1 MEALRLITVDDEARI
16 RTSLIH
22 ILEMHC
28 PEVTVVAQAD
38 GVAAGV
44 EAIRQHRPDVVL
56 LDVQM
61 GDGTGFDLLKQ
72 LMPLNFRVIFVTAH
86 DTYAVQAFKFSALD
100 YLLKP
105 VVPED
110 LVAALQKAGSQIHAS
125 NLDVKLNTFIHN
137 MDGLTRDSKKIV
149 LNTQETIHV
158 INITDIVRCEADR
171 NYTLFVIAGG
181 KSILVS
187 GSLIEYD
194 EMLSPWGFFRSH
206 HSHLVNL
213 SYIDKFEKRD
223 GGRLILKD
231 GSEAPVSV
239 RRKDDLIAAIH
250 RI

>member
-1 MEALRLITVDDEARI
+1 MDALRIITVDDEKRV
-16 RTSLIH
+16 RTSLVN
-22 ILEMHC
+22 ILRLHY
-28 PEVTVVAQAD
+28 PQADVVAEAD
-38 GVAAGV
+38 GVQAGI

-61 GDGTGFDLLKQ
+61 GDGTGFDLLKA
-72 LMPLNFRVIFVTAH
+72 LMPLSFQVIFITAF

-105 VVPED
+105 AVPED
-110 LVAALQKAGSQIHAS
+110 LVAALQKARQQINAS
-125 NLDVKLNTFIHN
+125 NLNVKLNTFMHN
-137 MDGLTRDSKKIV
+137 MDGLTRESKKIV
-149 LNTQETIHV
+149 LNTQETMHV

-171 NYTLFVIAGG
+171 NYTHFVLAGG
-181 KSILVS
+181 KTVLVS

-213 SYIDKFEKRD
+213 SYIEKFEKRD

-231 GSEAPVSV
+231 GSEALVSV
-239 RRKDDLIAAIH
+239 RKKEELIAAIN